1 MRSFS
6 SVAELDA
13 AVGAELGVSDWVVL
27 DQATLDTFAE
37 VTGDHQWIHVDVER
51 AASGPFGTTVALGY
65 LTLSLLPRFRAGIF
79 DIVTPRMSLN
89 YGLNKVRF
97 PAVVPAGSRVRGAAM
112 LLAVEHRGPD
122 AVDVVVQYTVEVDGS
137 PKPACVAESVVRVF
151 F

>member
-37 VTGDHQWIHVDVER
+37 VTGDHQWIHVEVER
-51 AASGPFGTTVALGY
+51 AASGPFGTTVAHGY

-79 DIVTPRMSLN
+79 DIVEEGSNDGVERFRLFEVGDVPGAIDQL
-89 YGLNKVRF
+89 GLG
-97 PAVVPAGSRVRGAAM
+97 AGDQLSQR
-112 LLAVEHRGPD
+112 L
-122 AVDVVVQYTVEVDGS
+122 
-137 PKPACVAESVVRVF
+137 
-151 F
+151 